1 MNVSNYSSK
10 GSEKFPACNS
20 VNTSNVNHTSEIQ
33 FYNHPLFGQIRTV
46 IVNDEPYFV
55 GNDIA
60 TSLGYAKP
68 RNAITQHVENEDAL
82 KWGIPDNQGLIQD
95 TTIINESGMY
105 SLVFGSKLP
114 TAKDFKHWVTSEV
127 LPSIRKHG
135 AYMTSETLEKA
146 LTSPDF
152 LIQLATNLKE
162 EKQKRIEAEQ
172 KIQKDAPK
180 VLFADAVS
188 TSQRSCLVAELAKIL
203 QQNGVNIGQNRLFSW
218 MRENGYLC
226 QKGQY
231 YNQPTQKAMELGLF
245 ELKKT
250 TITKPDGSV
259 LVTTTT
265 KVTGKGQIYFV
276 EKFLNKDAA

>member
-1 MNVSNYSSK
+1 MNESDEPLFCLADVCNVIGIANARNVRSRLEEDDVHQMDTIDSLGRNQQVTFITESGLYDVIIRSD
-10 GSEKFPACNS
+10 SEK
-20 VNTSNVNHTSEIQ
+20 
-33 FYNHPLFGQIRTV
+33 
-46 IVNDEPYFV
+46 
-55 GNDIA
+55 
-60 TSLGYAKP
+60 AKP
-68 RNAITQHVENEDAL
+68 FR
-82 KWGIPDNQGLIQD
+82 K
-95 TTIINESGMY
+95 
-105 SLVFGSKLP
+105 
-114 TAKDFKHWVTSEV
+114 WVTSEV

-135 AYMTSETLEKA
+135 AYMTQETLEKA

-172 KIQKDAPK
+172 KAEVAEQKIQQDAPK

-226 QKGQY
+226 QKGDY
-231 YNQPTQKAMELGLF
+231 YNQPTQKAMKLGLF

-250 TITKPDGSV
+250 SITKPDGSV

-276 EKFLNKDAA
+276 EKFLGKDAA